1 MSTQSYIAKK
11 QPDETFKAVYCHFDG
26 YPEGVGQTLVDSFT
40 DENKVDKLLKLGSL
54 SYLRD
59 DIETQNNFKTFPIR
73 GNEIEL
79 KDVTMAYHRDRGD
92 DLEINEFSNLETML
106 DYFDKSWGDYL
117 YLFENVWLVKND
129 DNDFFMEVKEVLNE
143 NS

>member
-1 MSTQSYIAKK
+1 
-11 QPDETFKAVYCHFDG
+11 
-26 YPEGVGQTLVDSFT
+26 
-40 DENKVDKLLKLGSL
+40 
-54 SYLRD
+54 
-59 DIETQNNFKTFPIR
+59 
-73 GNEIEL
+73 
-79 KDVTMAYHRDRGD
+79 MAYHRDRGD

>member
-1 MSTQSYIAKK
+1 MSTRSYIAKK

-26 YPEGVGQTLVDSFT
+26 YPDGVGRVLVDSFT

>member
-1 MSTQSYIAKK
+1 MSTRSYIAKK

-106 DYFDKSWGDYL
+106 DYFDKSWGTISIYL
-117 YLFENVWLVKND
+117 R
-129 DNDFFMEVKEVLNE
+129 MCG
-143 NS
+143 

>member
-1 MSTQSYIAKK
+1 MSTRSYIAKK

-92 DLEINEFSNLETML
+92 DLEINEFSNLEPML

>member
-1 MSTQSYIAKK
+1 MATRSVIARL
-11 QPDETFKAVYCHFDG
+11 DNNGIKAIYCHNDG
-26 YPEGVGQTLVDSFT
+26 YLSNNGKILDQHYA

>member
-1 MSTQSYIAKK
+1 MSTRSYIAKK

-59 DIETQNNFKTFPIR
+59 DIETQNNCKTFPIR

>member
-1 MSTQSYIAKK
+1 MSTRSYIAKK

-79 KDVTMAYHRDRGD
+79 KDV
-92 DLEINEFSNLETML
+92 L
-106 DYFDKSWGDYL
+106 K
-117 YLFENVWLVKND
+117 
-129 DNDFFMEVKEVLNE
+129 
-143 NS
+143 

>member
-1 MSTQSYIAKK
+1 MSTRSYISKK
-11 QPDETFKAVYCHFDG
+11 QPDNTYKAIYCHFDG
-26 YPEGVGQTLVDSFT
+26 YLEGVGETLVDSFA
-40 DENKVDKLLKLGSL
+40 NGSKVDELLKLGSL
-54 SYLRD
+54 SSLGSNIISPND
-59 DIETQNNFKTFPIR
+59 FNTPNPDQN
-73 GNEIEL
+73 
-79 KDVTMAYHRDRGD
+79 VTMAYHRDRGD

>member
-26 YPEGVGQTLVDSFT
+26 YPDGVGRVLVDSFT
-40 DENKVDKLLKLGSL
+40 DESKVDRLLELGSL
-54 SYLRD
+54 SNLRS
-59 DIETQNNFKTFPIR
+59 DIESENDFDNPNPDQS
-73 GNEIEL
+73 
-79 KDVTMAYHRDRGD
+79 VAMAYYRDRGD